1 MVSPR
6 LSTRC
11 HPVLRRSG
19 LSDGGSIPPASTI
32 RRAKNAPSW
41 QARIRTFGSTRGI
54 DAPSLPRGF
63 QDSKDLLL
71 RCRMAHHVY
80 IPRCA
85 DGTLYVGSAQD
96 LDERLKA
103 HNDGRG
109 AAHTFKRRPVR
120 LVHSEALDSHD
131 RALAGE
137 RQLKH
142 WSTER
147 NKRLSTGTWNG

>member
-1 MVSPR
+1 MVPR
-6 LSTRC
+6 ACRGAFS
-11 HPVLRRSG
+11 LRLAKNARSWQ
-19 LSDGGSIPPASTI
+19 ATI
-32 RRAKNAPSW
+32 RR
-41 QARIRTFGSTRGI
+41 FGSIRGI
-54 DAPSLPRGF
+54 ESNGAPSLPRGF
-63 QDSKDLLL
+63 QSSTATLLL

-80 IPRCA
+80 ILRCA

-120 LVHSEALDSHD
+120 LVHSEAFDSQD
-131 RALAGE
+131 RALARE

-142 WSTER
+142 WSHGKKQALIDGNLER
-147 NKRLSTGTWNG
+147 LKQLSRRRS